1 MALSNL
7 LPKVYAQKKVV
18 FEHWKLNALYYFLHL
33 PILGYAIFI
42 FEYQKQYTEVIGN
55 APFLMLHVDALDALP
70 FANADPLLDPEPSI
84 AFWCRN
90 MTGGPYWCHNSSL
103 YYQGL
108 CLELTNEDIMS
119 QMQVQVMLGCSRLC
133 SLGAALDPSC
143 FLPPSVFQQSG
154 FDRLE
159 KTAEQAA
166 PLSKRLSVAATGR
179 MTAAKSPPQVPPKK
193 KQRTSEENISFTG
206 HMASQEEAV
215 QVAGGDM
222 QRYLRYVMRNGAPM
236 QETRPTPVQPAPA
249 SEVQEPP
256 LEHVKQESTP
266 EKPVL
271 LISEDSYAGL
281 LQFLNSLMIRTQVLK
296 GTLTR
301 EDEQALLA
309 QKGSLAKLTHFT
321 DKILPQPALAGSR
334 TLTITPFT
342 ATGRGLIT
350 GRPQPLW
357 IMMHPLVR
365 YARVEFTYIFQMTQA
380 APFFF
385 GLYESAGGRK
395 GHRDAYTAMINGREE
410 VKHFFHPQEKV
421 YLTPADILVLAGREW
436 NVETIMQGGEFY
448 AEVNCYNDGYDL
460 SSTLNWEN
468 FTYVAPTPELP
479 LCIMSIEELQGTA
492 VGQDMD
498 GINDVILS
506 RSRFRIDTGRGSSHH
521 RMPSLSA
528 ILLNLVSLFVLLKV
542 PQAVTMAF
550 ANMCLGNLS
559 SVYKRA
565 SEETFKLPTRVA
577 QLGLRLVSDS
587 LALAA
592 LRSPDKSGIEE
603 ERLKE
608 ELRKIVACTTAE
620 QSTALDRI
628 SDSFGDHVY
637 EMLRELADEGHFYC
651 ERDAEQKPKP
661 GMHCSQFANLMAIGQ
676 TVHVKDLLAFFDVK
690 RRRSWLEWYFLPK
703 AQKIKFCRMKS
714 KAEEAEASEALG
726 QSALPEDV
734 RLPADSNV
742 QEEEGDKDKKAVASG
757 DAALLLKLSARVEA
771 LEAERESSSKMREE
785 MNRLSENLESLSL
798 RLDGLE
804 VGEVPPKEKPPAIP
818 PATPKTPLMAPAASA
833 QLEAAEERI
842 KAMAAKAEILEQR
855 LAKLESSQSKVVSEI
870 GAVRASA
877 EKRHVAVLQELRATT
892 QQLKHHPPDT
902 DTSQPP
908 EQSAK
913 DGPGDPSPAPMAT
926 TMLGRGFQFPKVKF
940 LLNYDMPTSTFE
952 YLQRLRLAARS
963 TGPGS
968 ALSFLCQAQELC
980 TLLKLLGQDVPE
992 ILDKAAANRR
1002 ALLQRTDPEE
1012 AVKEERR
1019 GLKGLGPSQK
1029 PECRSVMPFR
1039 VPLDHNPAGGMRRGA
1054 STSSP
1059 GKMPSASINLDGTW
1073 KDYRPLTV
1081 EAVPDVDVQSRQAA
1095 PTPLAAG
1102 EDLICLD

>member
-1 MALSNL
+1 
-7 LPKVYAQKKVV
+7 
-18 FEHWKLNALYYFLHL
+18 
-33 PILGYAIFI
+33 
-42 FEYQKQYTEVIGN
+42 
-55 APFLMLHVDALDALP
+55 
-70 FANADPLLDPEPSI
+70 
-84 AFWCRN
+84 
-90 MTGGPYWCHNSSL
+90 
-103 YYQGL
+103 
-108 CLELTNEDIMS
+108 
-119 QMQVQVMLGCSRLC
+119 
-133 SLGAALDPSC
+133 
-143 FLPPSVFQQSG
+143 
-154 FDRLE
+154 
-159 KTAEQAA
+159 
-166 PLSKRLSVAATGR
+166 
-179 MTAAKSPPQVPPKK
+179 
-193 KQRTSEENISFTG
+193 
-206 HMASQEEAV
+206 
-215 QVAGGDM
+215 
-222 QRYLRYVMRNGAPM
+222 
-236 QETRPTPVQPAPA
+236 
-249 SEVQEPP
+249 
-256 LEHVKQESTP
+256 
-266 EKPVL
+266 
-271 LISEDSYAGL
+271 
-281 LQFLNSLMIRTQVLK
+281 
-296 GTLTR
+296 
-301 EDEQALLA
+301 
-309 QKGSLAKLTHFT
+309 
-321 DKILPQPALAGSR
+321 
-334 TLTITPFT
+334 
-342 ATGRGLIT
+342 
-350 GRPQPLW
+350 
-357 IMMHPLVR
+357 
-365 YARVEFTYIFQMTQA
+365 
-380 APFFF
+380 
-385 GLYESAGGRK
+385 
-395 GHRDAYTAMINGREE
+395 
-410 VKHFFHPQEKV
+410 
-421 YLTPADILVLAGREW
+421 
-436 NVETIMQGGEFY
+436 
-448 AEVNCYNDGYDL
+448 
-460 SSTLNWEN
+460 
-468 FTYVAPTPELP
+468 
-479 LCIMSIEELQGTA
+479 MSIEELQGTA

-703 AQKIKFCRMKS
+703 AQKIKFRRMKS

-726 QSALPEDV
+726 QSAPPEDV

-913 DGPGDPSPAPMAT
+913 DGPGDPSPAPMAW
-926 TMLGRGFQFPKVKF
+926 K
-940 LLNYDMPTSTFE
+940 
-952 YLQRLRLAARS
+952 
-963 TGPGS
+963 GS
-968 ALSFLCQAQELC
+968 P
-980 TLLKLLGQDVPE
+980 PE
-992 ILDKAAANRR
+992 M
-1002 ALLQRTDPEE
+1002 RT
-1012 AVKEERR
+1012 
-1019 GLKGLGPSQK
+1019 
-1029 PECRSVMPFR
+1029 
-1039 VPLDHNPAGGMRRGA
+1039 
-1054 STSSP
+1054 
-1059 GKMPSASINLDGTW
+1059 
-1073 KDYRPLTV
+1073 
-1081 EAVPDVDVQSRQAA
+1081 
-1095 PTPLAAG
+1095 
-1102 EDLICLD
+1102 

>member
-1 MALSNL
+1 MALSSL

-55 APFLMLHVDALDALP
+55 APFLMLHVNALDASP
-70 FANADPLLDPEPSI
+70 YDGVDPRLDPEPSI

-119 QMQVQVMLGCSRLC
+119 QMQVEIMLACSRLC
-133 SLGAALDPSC
+133 ALGAALDPSC
-143 FLPPSVFQQSG
+143 FLPPSAFQQS
-154 FDRLE
+154 
-159 KTAEQAA
+159 
-166 PLSKRLSVAATGR
+166 
-179 MTAAKSPPQVPPKK
+179 
-193 KQRTSEENISFTG
+193 
-206 HMASQEEAV
+206 
-215 QVAGGDM
+215 
-222 QRYLRYVMRNGAPM
+222 
-236 QETRPTPVQPAPA
+236 
-249 SEVQEPP
+249 
-256 LEHVKQESTP
+256 
-266 EKPVL
+266 
-271 LISEDSYAGL
+271 
-281 LQFLNSLMIRTQVLK
+281 
-296 GTLTR
+296 
-301 EDEQALLA
+301 
-309 QKGSLAKLTHFT
+309 
-321 DKILPQPALAGSR
+321 GSR

-342 ATGRGLIT
+342 ATGRGLIS
-350 GRPQPLW
+350 GRPQPMW
-357 IMMHPLVR
+357 ILMHPLIR
-365 YARVEFTYIFQMTQA
+365 YAKVEFTYIFQMTQA

-385 GLYESAGGRK
+385 GLYESANGRK
-395 GHRDAYTAMINGREE
+395 GHQDAYTAMINGKEE

-421 YLTPADILVLAGREW
+421 YLTPAEILVLAGREW
-436 NVETIMQGGEFY
+436 NVQTIMQGGEFY

-468 FTYVAPTPELP
+468 FTYVAPTPDTP
-479 LCIMSIEELQGTA
+479 LCIMTIEELQPFA
-492 VGQDMD
+492 AGQDMD
-498 GINDVILS
+498 GINDVVLS

-542 PQAVTMAF
+542 PQAVTMMF

-559 SVYKRA
+559 KVYKRA
-565 SEETFKLPTRVA
+565 TEETFKLPTRVA

-592 LRSPDKSGIEE
+592 LRSPESSGIEE

-608 ELRKIVACTTAE
+608 ELRKIVACTTHEKSA
-620 QSTALDRI
+620 SLDRI

-637 EMLRELADEGHFYC
+637 EMLREMADEGHFHC
-651 ERDAEQKPKP
+651 ERDADQKPKP
-661 GMHCSQFANLMAIGQ
+661 GIHCSHFANLMAIGQ

-703 AQKIKFCRMKS
+703 AQKLKFRKMKT
-714 KAEEAEASEALG
+714 KIDEAEASEALG
-726 QSALPEDV
+726 QSAPPEDV

-742 QEEEGDKDKKAVASG
+742 HGEEGDKDKRAVVASG
-757 DAALLLKLSARVEA
+757 DAALLLRLTARVEA
-771 LEAERESSSKMREE
+771 LEAERESSSKMAEE
-785 MNRLSENLESLSL
+785 MNRLSANLESLSL
-798 RLDGLE
+798 RVDGLE
-804 VGEVPPKEKPPAIP
+804 VAEAPPREKPPAIP
-818 PATPKTPLMAPAASA
+818 PATPKTPLMAPTASG
-833 QLEAAEERI
+833 QLEAAEQRI
-842 KAMAAKAEILEQR
+842 KAMTAKAENLEQR

-877 EKRHVAVLQELRATT
+877 DKRHEAVLQELRATT
-892 QQLKHHPPDT
+892 QQLKRHPADT
-902 DTSQPP
+902 DNSQPP

-913 DGPGDPSPAPMAT
+913 DGPGDPSLAPMAT

-940 LLNYDMPTSTFE
+940 LLNYDMPTSAFE

-968 ALSFLCQAQELC
+968 ALSFLCQEDLLQAQELC

-1002 ALLQRTDPEE
+1002 ALLQRADPEE

-1019 GLKGLGPSQK
+1019 NRHTGFFV
-1029 PECRSVMPFR
+1029 RR
-1039 VPLDHNPAGGMRRGA
+1039 GGMRRGA
-1054 STSSP
+1054 STASP
-1059 GKMPSASINLDGTW
+1059 GKMGSPSINLDGTW

-1081 EAVPDVDVQSRQAA
+1081 EAAPDIDVQSRQAA
-1095 PTPLAAG
+1095 PSPLAAG